1 MCKDKLFAYY
11 LSKNPVLFEQLEG
24 GKVTLTSAGFR
35 KFFNT
40 TYDAGYR
47 QGFRQ
52 EPDVDEDEDDSVPP
66 PVNSASLQ
74 DLLNIF
80 GMR

>member
-1 MCKDKLFAYY
+1 MSKDKLFAYY
-11 LSKNPVLFEQLEG
+11 LSKNPALLAQMEN
-24 GKVTLTSAGFR
+24 GKVTLTASGFR

-40 TYDAGYR
+40 TYDEGYK
-47 QGFRQ
+47 QGLRQ
-52 EPDVDEDEDDSVPP
+52 EPDVEEDEDDSVLP